1 MKTQSLSNNQ
11 WRSKAHR
18 KQSALPNPLIVILGP
33 TAVGK
38 SEIAIQLAERLDGEI
53 VSADSR
59 LFYRGMDIGTAKPTE
74 VERSRVP
81 HHLIDVAGVDEVW
94 SLAVFQ
100 EAAQK
105 TIAEIQAREHLP
117 FLVGGTGQ
125 YVRAVTEAW
134 DLPKQ
139 EPDPRFRAVL
149 EAWGRALGEVEIHR
163 RLSIVDPQAAAVI
176 EPRNLRRTVRALEVI
191 FRTGKRFSDQRR
203 RGISPYKL
211 LLLGLTRPRV
221 ELYVRIDA
229 RIQAMLDAGFVEEV
243 RALLGRGYTLDLPGM
258 SAIGYRQ
265 IAAYIQGQI
274 TLDEVVA
281 QIKRLTRQFVR
292 RQANW
297 FKLDDPY
304 IHWFQVGAGTVEEM
318 EEVIREFLG
327 K

>member
-1 MKTQSLSNNQ
+1 LKTQSLSSNQ
-11 WRSKAHR
+11 WKIEVHR
-18 KQSALPNPLIVILGP
+18 KQSALPSPLIVILGP

-139 EPDPRFRAVL
+139 EPDPRLRAVL
-149 EAWGRALGEVEIHR
+149 EAWGRALGEEEIHHC
-163 RLSIVDPQAAAVI
+163 LAIVDPQAAAVI

-191 FRTGKRFSDQRR
+191 FRTGKHFSDQRR

-243 RALLGRGYTLDLPGM
+243 RALLGRGYILDLPGM

-318 EEVIREFLG
+318 EKVIREFLR

>member
-1 MKTQSLSNNQ
+1 MKTQSLSSNQ
-11 WRSKAHR
+11 WKIEVHR

-94 SLAVFQ
+94 NLAVFQ

-125 YVRAVTEAW
+125 YVHAVTEAW

-139 EPDPRFRAVL
+139 APDPRLRTVL
-149 EAWGRALGEVEIHR
+149 EAWGRALGEDEIHH
-163 RLSIVDPQAAAVI
+163 RLSIVDTQAAAVI

-243 RALLGRGYTLDLPGM
+243 RDLLGRGYTLDLPGM

-281 QIKRLTRQFVR
+281 QIKRITRQFVR

-297 FKLDDPY
+297 FKLDDPH
-304 IHWFQVGAGTVEEM
+304 IHWFQVGAVTVEEM
-318 EEVIREFLG
+318 EEVIREFL
-327 K
+327 

>member
-1 MKTQSLSNNQ
+1 MKTQSLPSNQ
-11 WRSKAHR
+11 WKIKVHR

-105 TIAEIQAREHLP
+105 TIAGIQAREHLP

-134 DLPKQ
+134 GLPKQ
-139 EPDPRFRAVL
+139 EPDPRLRAVL
-149 EAWGRALGEVEIHR
+149 EAWGSALGEAKIHR
-163 RLSIVDPQAAAVI
+163 RLAVIDPQAADVI

-243 RALLGRGYTLDLPGM
+243 RDLLGRGYTLDLPAM

-265 IAAYIQGQI
+265 IAAYVQGQI

-297 FKLDDPY
+297 FKLDDPN

>member
-1 MKTQSLSNNQ
+1 MSSNQ
-11 WRSKAHR
+11 WKIEVHR

-149 EAWGRALGEVEIHR
+149 ESWGRALGEEEIHHC
-163 RLSIVDPQAAAVI
+163 LSIVDPQAAAVI

-243 RALLGRGYTLDLPGM
+243 RDLLGRGYTLDLPGM

-281 QIKRLTRQFVR
+281 QIKRITRQFVR

-297 FKLDDPY
+297 FKLDDPN

-318 EEVIREFLG
+318 EEVIREFLR